1 VSSRPLPVYWNWT
14 IPKRSCSHLLVCPA
28 AGGLANAENPKA
40 AANRHPNAKAQL
52 LAALAEQYGPETAA
66 AMIESMISMG
76 IIDENGS
83 RLTYRIEMD
92 GEFYTLEQMRSIVT
106 APGADLSK
114 EVKVDDQ
121 TVTLDFIAKLIDFED
136 YMQFV
141 EDNFIKSQ
149 VNVTGEHLE
158 MLADLEQ
165 QLNSEG
171 INLVVDPDDSIVD
184 EVYGSN
190 PLKRSPRKCGSNV
203 WPVYRLQHRFRWW
216 SAQ

>member
-1 VSSRPLPVYWNWT
+1 
-14 IPKRSCSHLLVCPA
+14 
-28 AGGLANAENPKA
+28 
-40 AANRHPNAKAQL
+40 
-52 LAALAEQYGPETAA
+52 
-66 AMIESMISMG
+66 
-76 IIDENGS
+76 
-83 RLTYRIEMD
+83 
-92 GEFYTLEQMRSIVT
+92 MRIVT
-106 APGADLSK
+106 APDADLSK

-121 TVTLDFIAKLIDFED
+121 TVTLDFIARLIDFED

-190 PLKRSPRKCGSNV
+190 PLEKVPEEMRFQRMASVPAPAPVPVVECTVGAIAGNTVDVTYTMTEGGDDSVVTFTQNV
-203 WPVYRLQHRFRWW
+203 WGYWGISILHRRP
-216 SAQ
+216 